1 MLTKINNDE
10 VAIKVRG
17 CTYEINQRNWISK
30 EETSLPTVSTD
41 GLIISC
47 VIDTME
53 VQDLATAD
61 IPEAILKTDYD
72 KGDIHIKMEGAMV
85 TLLEEICPS
94 YYKDFIY
101 IYSHKICIY
110 EEFKK
115 AVYVTLEASLLFWT
129 KLSKSLE
136 EMGYQRNEYD
146 WCVMKKIVKGKQCTI
161 LWHV

>member
-101 IYSHKICIY
+101 IYIATK
-110 EEFKK
+110 
-115 AVYVTLEASLLFWT
+115 YVFMKNSRRLYTSL
-129 KLSKSLE
+129 
-136 EMGYQRNEYD
+136 
-146 WCVMKKIVKGKQCTI
+146 
-161 LWHV
+161 